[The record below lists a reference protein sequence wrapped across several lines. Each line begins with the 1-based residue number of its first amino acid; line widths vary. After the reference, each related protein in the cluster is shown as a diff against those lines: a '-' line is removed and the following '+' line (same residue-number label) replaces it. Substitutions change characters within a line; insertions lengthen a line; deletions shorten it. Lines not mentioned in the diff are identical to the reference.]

1 MLLDLGLD
9 PNGANKEGRTPL
21 MGAALKGRNEVV
33 QMLVDH
39 GARLDQRDGG
49 SRDTDSNVSAISG
62 HTWQAVDYAD
72 GLVRV
77 GVQSAVNRA
86 ETAALLRS
94 LMTAR
99 GMQVPPVNRV
109 IESICVVELCAER
122 APRK

>member
-1 MLLDLGLD
+1 MLLDLGID
-9 PNGANKEGRTPL
+9 PKGAKGEGRTPL

-77 GVQSAVNRA
+77 GGQSAVNRA

-94 LMTAR
+94 LMTSR
-99 GMQVPPVNRV
+99 GMPRPPANRV
-109 IESICVVELCAER
+109 IESICVVELCQER
-122 APRK
+122 NGKK